1 MQIKI
6 QTLTPLWTGGVDGKM
21 DRIHETGIIGSMRWW
36 YEAIVRGLGGGHV
49 IQRLIINVVIIQEI
63 FAPLKSSYVLHA
75 MCLALLVGGDSF
87 GWRL

>member
-36 YEAIVRGLGGGHV
+36 YEAIVRDWGGHV

-63 FAPLKSSYVLHA
+63 FAPPKSSYVLHA